1 MARPKKTAKPK
12 SNVVPMSPE
21 PAENVAAVDPEP
33 ESEPE
38 AFQPPPAP
46 PKVEVPAPKPKHPNF
61 FQRVAAVPKADWGTR
76 AFIYV
81 YCLEP
86 ICDLRRGGENK
97 YLVRLSEPLADEQ
110 SLMVDYGSGKYR
122 LQFVHRKPAADKSD
136 AVDTIEIEIY
146 NPKYPPKIPQKVWM
160 NDPRNER
167 WAALLPKEEPIQP
180 PTPLGSIT
188 DAFQTFTAI
197 RKDLR
202 EEINPPA
209 PPAPPVAPSNSMS
222 DTLQLV
228 NTIMTMKA
236 DNPMGEMYKDEMR
249 ALRDEMKAERDE
261 NRKLQAELRQTANV
275 KTGFNLEEFIDKSD
289 TWMPKLK
296 GLLNLGGDKLT
307 EIAHGRP
314 RQWWQEL
321 LLDIAPPL
329 ISNLAPTI
337 PMMIGAFTAPAI
349 RPAANGMNGQQQPQA
364 PAALP
369 AGQPAQ
375 TNPMQALQMKVGG
388 FLGANIKPV
397 GKFFEDFVSG
407 KLTDPSDPESKT
419 DGVDFAMWVC
429 DYHGEEILKDARAL
443 GSAQIMQMFRQSP
456 YWIHMQKNEAK
467 LAEFLD
473 QALQYSPE
481 AEPEPEGPIDLSGG
495 QDA

>member
-1 MARPKKTAKPK
+1 MYFLLRYGSGEYKIYLNDAGLAASKDPDLESRNLCKALFSVWDSAYPPILDPSRADKGLGILDWKHPANASYVAELRTKGINPPGERNEEDVPNDVVKTLVDKVGTLADKVANQEQDRLVDRIAEKINPNGGASAASGIIDVMRAAKELNPT
-12 SNVVPMSPE
+12 P
-21 PAENVAAVDPEP
+21 
-33 ESEPE
+33 
-38 AFQPPPAP
+38 PPPAP
-46 PKVEVPAPKPKHPNF
+46 
-61 FQRVAAVPKADWGTR
+61 
-76 AFIYV
+76 
-81 YCLEP
+81 
-86 ICDLRRGGENK
+86 
-97 YLVRLSEPLADEQ
+97 
-110 SLMVDYGSGKYR
+110 
-122 LQFVHRKPAADKSD
+122 
-136 AVDTIEIEIY
+136 DTSF
-146 NPKYPPKIPQKVWM
+146 
-160 NDPRNER
+160 
-167 WAALLPKEEPIQP
+167 ATTIQ
-180 PTPLGSIT
+180 L
-188 DAFQTFTAI
+188 F
-197 RKDLR
+197 
-202 EEINPPA
+202 N
-209 PPAPPVAPSNSMS
+209 
-222 DTLQLV
+222 TL
-228 NTIMTMKA
+228 MTMKA

-249 ALRDEMKAERDE
+249 ALRDEMKTERDE

-275 KTGFNLEEFIDKSD
+275 KTGFNLEDLIDKSD
-289 TWMPKLK
+289 AWMPKLK
-296 GLLNLGGDKLT
+296 ALLNLGGDKLT